1 MAAPQISGPPHNGAQ
16 DKGCV
21 RRNST
26 ERKRALAWP
35 DTVSSFESRPK
46 RNGRK
51 PCSAPGQLV
60 PDTENARSKR
70 HAAYAEKY
78 GAEALQ
84 AKLERKHQRQLE
96 KQERPRRR
104 EHVKSARPTK
114 TSGGRNTERRDDV
127 PDGHHTAIIHPY
139 QYVYPVRDKRRD
151 YD

>member
-1 MAAPQISGPPHNGAQ
+1 MARYRLKLRESPEEEREEAVLRARAARARYRERNHGALL
-16 DKGCV
+16 D
-21 RRNST
+21 
-26 ERKRALAWP
+26 A
-35 DTVSSFESRPK
+35 
-46 RNGRK
+46 
-51 PCSAPGQLV
+51 
-60 PDTENARSKR
+60 ARSKR

-139 QYVYPVRDKRRD
+139 QYVYPVTD
-151 YD
+151 